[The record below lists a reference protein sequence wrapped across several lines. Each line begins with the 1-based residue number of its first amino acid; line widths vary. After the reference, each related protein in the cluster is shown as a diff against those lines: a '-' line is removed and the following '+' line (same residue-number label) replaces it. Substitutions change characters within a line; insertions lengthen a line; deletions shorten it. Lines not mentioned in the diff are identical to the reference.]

1 MAKYTISIEGKP
13 DIFHFARYGESA
25 TATGNVS
32 RPVWSFT
39 SSDPYCIPLEGQRA
53 NTKKSDLSIKT
64 ENK

>member
-1 MAKYTISIEGKP
+1 MTKYTISIEGKP

-53 NTKKSDLSIKT
+53 NTKSKDFSTKT